1 MGSDLEMGPDKGR
14 AGDSNVAASAAMFKP
29 FSGTHSGCLA
39 FGAPP
44 LAPVP
49 AGQAIGALPARPR
62 GLSVVPRGLLCA
74 SRAAAAGG
82 AGDAIEISSPAA
94 TIESQRRD
102 Y

>member
-1 MGSDLEMGPDKGR
+1 
-14 AGDSNVAASAAMFKP
+14 MFEP

-49 AGQAIGALPARPR
+49 AGQAIGALPARHR

-82 AGDAIEISSPAA
+82 AGDPIEIPSPAA
-94 TIESQRRD
+94 TAGLSLHWDKRLPQYEIGNSRCHRRPVD
-102 Y
+102 CR